1 MKELGYYI
9 ISADLC
15 GVIPYRREI
24 FYKKTLLQ
32 YVEKNSIEEY
42 SEKFY
47 NRDGYSRPSWVGE
60 TIKNHFYIK
69 VPNVGGHSD
78 TVKLKKN
85 SDDYIELKKQFR
97 YVSPKDIT
105 TREVINDL
113 SFADILELAR
123 DMGCDITKRPE

>member
-15 GVIPYRREI
+15 GIIPYRREI

-32 YVEKNSIEEY
+32 YIEKNSIEEY
-42 SEKFY
+42 SKKFY
-47 NRDGYSRPSWVGE
+47 NRDGDGRPSWIEE
-60 TIKNHFYIK
+60 TIKNHFYVAI
-69 VPNVGGHSD
+69 PNVGEHSE
-78 TVKLKKN
+78 TVKLKRN

-105 TREVINDL
+105 TTEVMRDL
-113 SFADILELAR
+113 SFADFLELTR
-123 DMGCDITKRPE
+123 NMGCDITKRP